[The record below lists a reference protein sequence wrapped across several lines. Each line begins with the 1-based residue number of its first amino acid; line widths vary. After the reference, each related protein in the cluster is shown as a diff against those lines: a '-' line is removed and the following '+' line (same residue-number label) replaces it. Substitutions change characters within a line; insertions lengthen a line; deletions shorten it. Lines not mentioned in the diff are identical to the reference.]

1 MNTQFIKKQIK
12 KIKNNLN
19 IIYEHLVINYSHKY
33 LSKNF
38 YKFMPEFAL
47 ESLVD
52 ILHVNG
58 YKYEASIAWT
68 VLKKKEELRLKNAI
82 YYTISTRGI
91 YAFGEFIERIDM
103 LIKSMNLNL
112 VEAKP
117 LKMYISRRN
126 APNSL
131 FLYMAAEKVLLIN
144 KPSKFSLKYLLYLH
158 DKKYLIRPALLKLN
172 GKVYHNC
179 DFPSHLLKMSGYS
192 EDWRIPQ
199 HFKEKFNN
207 FLYQLIPKEYIL
219 NNKIIALHIPEKNG
233 IHVHR
238 NINYPENYIEAISYL
253 NKIGYY
259 VIRFGRSDR
268 ANFGNLGN
276 KYLDISK
283 IDDKPDGFDVYL
295 LSIARFNILGS
306 SGPNF
311 VYYMFNKPSL
321 LLNTFPISY
330 TGLLPQD
337 IYLPKRILINGDEI
351 SLRQILNL
359 RLDSPHMSN
368 EFSIKTIENS
378 AEEILYAVKEM
389 INNLNNDSREINEQQ
404 NLYCNIIKNY
414 NRLDCGGHISKYF
427 INKYRYLLH

>member
-1 MNTQFIKKQIK
+1 
-12 KIKNNLN
+12 
-19 IIYEHLVINYSHKY
+19 
-33 LSKNF
+33 
-38 YKFMPEFAL
+38 MPEFIL

-58 YKYEASIAWT
+58 YKYEASIVWT
-68 VLKKKEELRLKNAI
+68 VLKNKEEVRLKNAP
-82 YYTISTRGI
+82 YYTISTRGS

-126 APNSL
+126 VPNTL

-144 KPSKFSLKYLLYLH
+144 KPSKFSLKYLSYLQ
-158 DKKYLIRPALLKLN
+158 DKKYLIRPSLLKLN
-172 GKVYHNC
+172 EKVYHNC
-179 DFPSHLLKMSGYS
+179 DYPSHLLRMSGYS

-199 HFKEKFNN
+199 HFKEKFNS

-219 NNKIIALHIPEKNG
+219 NNKIIALHIPEKDG
-233 IHVHR
+233 IHVYR

-259 VIRFGRSDR
+259 VIRFGRIDKAS
-268 ANFGNLGN
+268 FGNLGN

-283 IDDKPDGFDVYL
+283 NNNKPDGFDVYL
-295 LSIARFNILGS
+295 LSISRFNILGP

-321 LLNTFPISY
+321 LLNTFPVSY

-337 IYLPKRILINGDEI
+337 IYLPKRILFNDNEI

-368 EFSIKTIENS
+368 EFSITTIENS

-389 INNLNNDSREINEQQ
+389 IKNINDDSGEINDQQ
-404 NLYCNIIKNY
+404 NLYFNIIKNY
-414 NRLDCGGHISKYF
+414 NGLNCGGHISKYF
-427 INKYRYLLH
+427 INKHKYLLH